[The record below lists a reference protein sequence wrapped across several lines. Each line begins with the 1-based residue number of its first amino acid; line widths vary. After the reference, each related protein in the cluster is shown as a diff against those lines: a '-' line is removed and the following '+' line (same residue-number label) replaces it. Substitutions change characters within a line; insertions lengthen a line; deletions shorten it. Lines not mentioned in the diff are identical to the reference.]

1 MWGRMVL
8 VVLMVAAC
16 ACGPVN
22 AQENLRLGAA
32 VNVFSRYGYLSISM
46 RVVPRNDTDR
56 SWIFREPTVHVFR
69 NLSIAVQPV
78 TSVETYTPVFNGDY
92 HMEFCDN
99 LSQLLQA
106 YFRDF
111 YIQRMDKSWK
121 AFTASWSKAAMA
133 RHLGINTTY
142 ITDQHSYV
150 LVRVARHRTTESL
163 SAYASNRE
171 VENTVSKEA
180 DKVVIGDTA
189 SVMDF
194 VRNFGTHY
202 IASYVT
208 GNSLYQVFVYKSP
221 IYLDIKERVNTKGVK
236 DVSALEL
243 LSFFSPWNADHIGK
257 VQSASGNIALEEWAT
272 EILEVDLTYLKYASL
287 IKVVTEAPL

>member
-1 MWGRMVL
+1 
-8 VVLMVAAC
+8 
-16 ACGPVN
+16 
-22 AQENLRLGAA
+22 
-32 VNVFSRYGYLSISM
+32 
-46 RVVPRNDTDR
+46 
-56 SWIFREPTVHVFR
+56 

-208 GNSLYQVFVYKSP
+208 GNSLYQVFVYSPP
-221 IYLDIKERVNTKGVK
+221 IYRRIKERLKTGGLK
-236 DVSALEL
+236 DLSNLEL
-243 LSFFSPWNADHIGK
+243 LSFFSPWNAEYIGK
-257 VQSASGNIALEEWAT
+257 VQSASGNSTVEDWAT
-272 EILEVDLTYLKYASL
+272 KTLKLNFYFFNYVSLFKLHGESSLLQTLDRILGDEALLQLTLRTVAPVFKEFEKQQWFHEVIDNNLKL
-287 IKVVTEAPL
+287 WEVNM